1 MYTVQFKT
9 ILNYAT
15 NLLVNGALANELLAL
30 QATKP
35 EAKELFVLEGP
46 VQEFSNQGEAKI
58 VAYDWEGFT
67 QRFIAK
73 LPEQEQSQ
81 YHDFVAAI
89 ETLKAAA

>member
-9 ILNYAT
+9 IPNYAT
-15 NLLVNGALANELLAL
+15 NLLVNGALATELLAL
-30 QATKP
+30 QDIKP

-46 VQEFSNQGEAKI
+46 VQDFSNQEETKI

-73 LPEQEQSQ
+73 LPEEDQSQ
-81 YHDFVAAI
+81 YHDFLAAV
-89 ETLKAAA
+89 ETLKAVA

>member
-9 ILNYAT
+9 IPNYAT
-15 NLLVNGALANELLAL
+15 NVLVNGALATELLSL
-30 QATKP
+30 QDSNPK
-35 EAKELFVLEGP
+35 AKELFVLEGP
-46 VQEFSNQGEAKI
+46 VQDFSNQSEAKI

-73 LPEQEQSQ
+73 LPEEEQPQ
-81 YHDFVAAI
+81 YHDFVAAV